1 MRAKYKLEPRKT
13 SQKMEMKNMVKYEL
27 ELYDTWGNTS
37 RFTYTNKDELIS
49 KLMRLA
55 TVTNV
60 EEINLERR

>member
-1 MRAKYKLEPRKT
+1 
-13 SQKMEMKNMVKYEL
+13 MVKYEL